1 MEVAA
6 MTTMR
11 WQQRLILASVAL
23 IAFSSVPLPN
33 VTVRNFGTPPDLEQ
47 YCRVQAEMV
56 RIALSR
62 STDPVVLERRLWGP
76 MEQRCGAHRSYFG
89 D

>member
-1 MEVAA
+1 

-33 VTVRNFGTPPDLEQ
+33 VTIRNFGTPPDLEQ

-56 RIALSR
+56 RIALSKGADR
-62 STDPVVLERRLWGP
+62 VAAERGLWGP
-76 MEQRCGAHRSYFG
+76 LAQQHCGAFPSYFG